1 MSSHVFVVSEWLP
14 KQGCEK
20 ELQKHFKQLIALTK
34 EHEKGCVRAHVTKQI
49 SHPGSPGKSK
59 YKIILLQEYIDV
71 EAFDIHCEADYVTN
85 FVKKYIEDENT
96 SIVYAPFSSKL
107 TKGA

>member
-1 MSSHVFVVSEWLP
+1 
-14 KQGCEK
+14 
-20 ELQKHFKQLIALTK
+20 
-34 EHEKGCVRAHVTKQI
+34 
-49 SHPGSPGKSK
+49 
-59 YKIILLQEYIDV
+59 LQEYIDV